1 MKSVKLGALFLI
13 SIMALAG
20 IGASSALWF
29 ENLTIDGTVTTGNVD
44 VEWSLIGCGDNEP
57 KPEVSGITV
66 DIVGNTMTVTVTN
79 AYPCITY
86 WVHFDIHC
94 LGSIPVKFTPFL
106 ITSLGMDP
114 KWITI
119 TPDDTY
125 PAIEDAQLH
134 TSESWQGQLEI
145 HLDNT
150 ATELTTYTFTVTL
163 MAHQYNE
170 VPP

>member
-1 MKSVKLGALFLI
+1 MKTAKLGALFLI

-29 ENLTIDGTVTTGNVD
+29 EDLTIDGTVVTGNVD
-44 VEWSLIGCGDNEP
+44 VEWSLIECGDDET
-57 KPEVSGITV
+57 KPEVSSITA
-66 DIVGNTMTVTVTN
+66 DITENTMTVTVTN

-94 LGSIPVKFTPFL
+94 VGSIPVHFTPFV
-106 ITSLGMDP
+106 ITSPGMDP
-114 KWITI
+114 TWITI
-119 TPDDTY
+119 TPDTGY

-134 TSESWQGQLEI
+134 TCEYWYGTLEI

-170 VPP
+170 GP